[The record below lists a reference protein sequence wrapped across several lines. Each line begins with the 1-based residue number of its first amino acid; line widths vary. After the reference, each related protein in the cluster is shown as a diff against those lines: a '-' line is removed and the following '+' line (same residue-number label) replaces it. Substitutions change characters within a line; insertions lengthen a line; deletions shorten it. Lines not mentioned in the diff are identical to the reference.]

1 MATGINRV
9 HFLIAI
15 LCIAFV
21 FTQGGSIDA
30 PPTTKYC
37 ITEVKCP
44 NNDKACNDYCLKIR
58 FPGGGKCESNNM
70 CCCEA

>member
-1 MATGINRV
+1 MLLTVSDNIIFIV
-9 HFLIAI
+9 
-15 LCIAFV
+15 
-21 FTQGGSIDA
+21 GGSIDA

-44 NNDKACNDYCLKIR
+44 NNDQACNAYCLKTR
-58 FPGGGKCESNNM
+58 FPGGGKCESSNNM